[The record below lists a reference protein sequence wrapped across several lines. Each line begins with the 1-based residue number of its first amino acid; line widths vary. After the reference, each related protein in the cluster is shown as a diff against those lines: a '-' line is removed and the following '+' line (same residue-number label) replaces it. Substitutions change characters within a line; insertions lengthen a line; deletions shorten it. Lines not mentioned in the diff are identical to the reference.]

1 MIARKPLADAV
12 AARVAAIENAA
23 HYRGEIP
30 KTPPTMSND
39 DLRVRAYTVLWSGPG
54 GAGAEEAL
62 AGGAQDDVD
71 WTFLVS
77 CVAGDVPTVEVL
89 VDLVLLQL
97 DGWEPVLEG
106 LSTGT
111 CRLDFDPG
119 PPRPDL
125 SFTPTRFYVQ
135 LPFRLRAGR

>member
-1 MIARKPLADAV
+1 MPLADA
-12 AARVAAIENAA
+12 AATRVAAIANAT

-30 KTPPTMSND
+30 KTPPTMSPT
-39 DLRVRAYTVLWSGPG
+39 DLRVRAYTVLWSGAGGPG
-54 GAGAEEAL
+54 DEEAL
-62 AGGAQDDVD
+62 AGGAQHDVD

-77 CVAGDVPTVEVL
+77 CVAGDVPTVEAL
-89 VDLVLLQL
+89 VDLVLAQL
-97 DGWEPVLEG
+97 DGWEPALEG

-125 SFTPTRFYVQ
+125 SFTPIRFYVQ
-135 LPFRLRAGR
+135 IPFRLRAGR